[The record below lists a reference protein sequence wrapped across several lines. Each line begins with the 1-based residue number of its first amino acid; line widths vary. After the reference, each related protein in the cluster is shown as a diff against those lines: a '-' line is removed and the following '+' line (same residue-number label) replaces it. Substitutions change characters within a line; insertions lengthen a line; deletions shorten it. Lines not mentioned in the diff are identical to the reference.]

1 MMQRPPTSRHRNDRI
16 LNIVTIANEGAGLM
30 KASEVVRVI
39 ADLID
44 RLDSSCESYAQETEA
59 LLRIGATVWRQQ
71 QQQRSPCET
80 DAGGDAP
87 WPAR

>member
-1 MMQRPPTSRHRNDRI
+1 MTHGDPI
-16 LNIVTIANEGAGLM
+16 LNIVTIANEGEGLM

-44 RLDSSCESYAQETEA
+44 RLDPSCESDAQEMAA

-71 QQQRSPCET
+71 QLLQPPPPRLPRSRGRGVAST
-80 DAGGDAP
+80 AP
-87 WPAR
+87 SSSA

>member
-1 MMQRPPTSRHRNDRI
+1 MTPRHPPPMHRDDRI
-16 LNIVTIANEGAGLM
+16 LNIVTIANQGAGLM

-44 RLDSSCESYAQETEA
+44 RLDRSCESYAQETEA
-59 LLRIGATVWRQQ
+59 LLRIGATVWH
-71 QQQRSPCET
+71 QQQRQTPACE
-80 DAGGDAP
+80 AGGGQDTP